1 MATNKDYKKEWFDKS
16 QLDYFSAFITLWLS
30 CNSWYNFHYSLGND
44 RENINMIKKDKSPKN
59 KIFCE
64 FSSLLS
70 QSGTK
75 EQKSFFG
82 NIEQLFYSLNRNPIK
97 TDKLEFPLSLEKVLI
112 DYSQY
117 NNLNAYESLVVK
129 NPKTKTGKLKK
140 SVSGIDIGEIV
151 LVDDEQKIFAG
162 IFEIIYQVR
171 CQLVHGNLDPTDE
184 NLDTVKYCYFILY
197 DLLRPF
203 CK

>member
-30 CNSWYNFHYSLGND
+30 CNSWYNFHYSLGSD
-44 RENINMIKKDKSPKN
+44 RQNIDMIKKDTTNKN

-64 FSSLLS
+64 FSNLLS

-97 TDKLEFPLSLEKVLI
+97 TDKLKFPLSLEKVLI

-117 NNLNAYESLVVK
+117 NNVNAYESLVVK
-129 NPKTKTGKLKK
+129 NSKTKTGKLKK
-140 SVSGIDIGEIV
+140 SVSGIDLGEIV